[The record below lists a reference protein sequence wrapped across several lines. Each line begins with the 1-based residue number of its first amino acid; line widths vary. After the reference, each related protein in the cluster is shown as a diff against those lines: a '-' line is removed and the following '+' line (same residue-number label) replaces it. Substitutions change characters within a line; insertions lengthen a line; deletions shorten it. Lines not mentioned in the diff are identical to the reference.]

1 MRFML
6 LGLAVTCLAGPV
18 SAETW
23 KWRDD
28 IGRLAYTNV
37 KGTAPAAA
45 QVLSG
50 EIGFIGGGI
59 EAAPPAKAEAPEAAP
74 AAERG
79 APGEHGAENLVGA
92 GPYPYW
98 PLYQTWWHPYQE
110 DDPIAT
116 KLWLYKAEAV
126 LQLHR
131 WGFGS

>member
-1 MRFML
+1 MQMRLML
-6 LGLAVTCLAGPV
+6 LGLAVACLAGPAV
-18 SAETW
+18 AETW

-37 KGTAPAAA
+37 SGTAPSSAR
-45 QVLSG
+45 VLTG

-59 EAAPPAKAEAPEAAP
+59 EAPPPAKAEAAQAAA
-74 AAERG
+74 AAEPMPP
-79 APGEHGAENLVGA
+79 APLLSAE
-92 GPYPYW
+92 PYPYW
-98 PLYQTWWHPYQE
+98 PLYQWWWHDYQE

-126 LQLHR
+126 LQLRR